1 MAFGD
6 YLNAIEMWQAV
17 GLGIAMGN
25 GDLKTKESANYV
37 TDSHD
42 RNGIEKALQH
52 FDVIDK

>member
-1 MAFGD
+1 M
-6 YLNAIEMWQAV
+6 LQAV
-17 GLGIAMGN
+17 GLGVAMGN
-25 GDLKTKESANYV
+25 GDLKTKKSANYV